1 MKLYQIYIPELA
13 AYAKFKVLEPEQIEQ
28 FVVSHKKENKNS
40 DFNIFRKKVV
50 ETFVFNLKSDVT
62 DSLRMMS
69 REAAETCLDALF
81 NGCLMLNPGLDIDL
95 WLSIAYTGI
104 IEDISSLKDIDDFS
118 EKELDWLASLKDFQ
132 KSVKKFPK
140 IDMNDFPFDLNSK
153 EKKKIKIKQISK
165 QKYLGL
171 DNHLKTNVIRSR
183 RRNSQYCFVPKKIS
197 GRFIRCR

>member
-13 AYAKFKVLEPEQIEQ
+13 SYAKFKVLEPEQIEQ
-28 FVVSHKKENKNS
+28 FIVSHKKENKNS

-95 WLSIAYTGI
+95 WLSIAYTGL
-104 IEDISSLKDIDDFS
+104 IEDIGSLKDDDDFS
-118 EKELDWLASLKDFQ
+118 DKELDWLASLKNLR
-132 KSVKKFPK
+132 KSNNKFPK

-153 EKKKIKIKQISK
+153 QTKKIKIKQISK
-165 QKYLGL
+165 QKYLAL
-171 DNHLKTNVIRSR
+171 DNYLKTNVIRSR
-183 RRNSQYCFVPKKIS
+183 RCDPQYRFFSYEIS
-197 GRFIRCR
+197 SRLI